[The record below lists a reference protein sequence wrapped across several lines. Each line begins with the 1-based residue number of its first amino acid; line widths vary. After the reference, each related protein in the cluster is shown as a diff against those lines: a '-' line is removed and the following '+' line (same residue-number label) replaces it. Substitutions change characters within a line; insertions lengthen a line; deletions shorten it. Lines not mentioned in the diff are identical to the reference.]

1 MIYLDNAATTQP
13 KFFGKDFH
21 SQYGAYTWANPN
33 AMYAIGQSAHNV
45 LDNCRNAIKA
55 YLGVDNGTVLF
66 CRSATEAVQWLARC
80 YPWESI
86 QAYPCNHDSVY
97 DCRKNTSRHY
107 DENGCF
113 LYLGQYVNQM
123 TGIYQYACMD
133 EDDWVLSNM
142 FNGIDLTATIGH
154 APLYPGIGLKYYDA
168 AWFSGHK
175 FHCEKGIGAIWISD
189 RLVKLLNL
197 PQDSRNEYG
206 AFHGTT
212 AVSLAWA
219 MTNAMR
225 KAVRKDITEHN
236 KTFKAYNGYLL
247 DYLQSHGINADIVGF
262 DENYK
267 THYINTLIL
276 PGINGDSLVNYLSE
290 KAIYIGPGHSAC
302 SDTADYRVLKDSG
315 VPEDKWANAV
325 RLSYNEKIT
334 MDDLMFFAY
343 EVLWFKHEFLD

>member
-1 MIYLDNAATTQP
+1 MNHTLKLMKQISKTINRLSISGLLLILICSGCHLQ
-13 KFFGKDFH
+13 
-21 SQYGAYTWANPN
+21 
-33 AMYAIGQSAHNV
+33 
-45 LDNCRNAIKA
+45 
-55 YLGVDNGTVLF
+55 NGT
-66 CRSATEAVQWLARC
+66 
-80 YPWESI
+80 ES
-86 QAYPCNHDSVY
+86 
-97 DCRKNTSRHY
+97 
-107 DENGCF
+107 
-113 LYLGQYVNQM
+113 
-123 TGIYQYACMD
+123 MD

-154 APLYPGIGLKYYDA
+154 APLDPDIGLKYYDA

-225 KAVRKDITEHN
+225 EAVRKDVAEHN

-262 DENYK
+262 DKNYK

-302 SDTADYRVLKDSG
+302 SDTADYRVLKDSD

-325 RLSYNEKIT
+325 RLSYSEEIT
-334 MDDLMFFAY
+334 MDELMFFAY
-343 EVLWFKHEFLD
+343 EVLRFKHEFFD